1 MANGELWDAA
11 IATLFAREFL
21 EGSIIIG
28 QYRTVLLRSPDWQD
42 EEKKKKGLQAINR
55 AALGAAV
62 FAFVLCMCVGISLA
76 VLSKGLDPRVGLV
89 IEGVSKVVAAIWI
102 LQLSTMIPTLLGVYA
117 NKKHQ
122 EDLKVGLTIKSIRYN
137 IAWNIWREVGE
148 IGVFLIPFFLNKG
161 SLLAIPVSALVGI
174 VIGLLSGYGI
184 YVANKK
190 MENKSKLAY
199 FMVLLLV
206 FLSVGLFV
214 GGCHEFELVWGKTR
228 MVWEI
233 EGEFWSHKK
242 LPMTL
247 IKPFGYSASR
257 TVLQICCFW
266 LWLALAGALHFYK
279 YTQSQKIFQQREA
292 EREKNITREE
302 TTSFASDDV
311 EMGSDVSQGEA

>member
-1 MANGELWDAA
+1 MASGDLWDAA

-42 EEKKKKGLQAINR
+42 EEKKKQGLRAINR
-55 AALGAAV
+55 AALGAGV
-62 FAFVLCMCVGISLA
+62 FAFVLCMCVGTSLA
-76 VLSKGLDPRVGLV
+76 LLSKGLDQRVGKV

-102 LQLSTMIPTLLGVYA
+102 LQLSAMIPTLLGVYA
-117 NKKHQ
+117 SKKHA
-122 EDLKVGLTIKSIRYN
+122 EDVKVGLTIKSIRYN

-148 IGVFLIPFFLNKG
+148 IGVFLIPFFLNKDAI
-161 SLLAIPVSALVGI
+161 LAIPVSAIVGI
-174 VIGLLSGYGI
+174 VIGLLAGYGI

-214 GGCHEFELVWGKTR
+214 GGCHEFELVWGQTR
-228 MVWEI
+228 KVWEI
-233 EGEFWSHKK
+233 KGQFWSHTQ

-266 LWLALAGALHFYK
+266 LWLALAGGLHFYK
-279 YTQSQKIFQQREA
+279 YTQSQKIFQQRQA
-292 EREKNITREE
+292 ERAKNLRREG
-302 TTSFASDDV
+302 TSSSTSDDL